1 MAAPIFAH
9 GQMRLYLLTLLAE
22 SPMHGYE
29 LMQAIEQRFDGTYVP
44 SAGTIYPRLAKLA
57 DDGLIT
63 KRTVGR
69 KTVYEITDEGR
80 AELDRRKPETDRLE
94 DDIDSS
100 VHRLADQLRS
110 DVRSSMR
117 SLKDDLDAECSSPSG
132 ADASWMPFDAGG
144 RDARRE
150 RDGRTDPRDRSG
162 WSDSADWRRSD
173 QRGGSR
179 AGFRDDSRGDSRGD
193 AFGDAFDGAFGD
205 AFDGAFG
212 EGREGR
218 AGDRGGDDAPDD
230 DARQPGRGSVGTAE
244 RMIYRFGMDMRDTLR
259 AADAAGTLS
268 ADAVRALDEDLRR
281 TARHIRS
288 LIAGR

>member
-117 SLKDDLDAECSSPSG
+117 SLKDDLDAEFASPSG
-132 ADASWMPFDAGG
+132 ADASWTSFDAGG
-144 RDARRE
+144 RDVRRE
-150 RDGRTDPRDRSG
+150 RDGRADPRDRAG
-162 WSDSADWRRSD
+162 RSDRADWRRSD
-173 QRGGSR
+173 PRGGSR
-179 AGFRDDSRGDSRGD
+179 AGFHDDPRGDARGD
-193 AFGDAFDGAFGD
+193 AFGDAFDGAFG
-205 AFDGAFG
+205 
-212 EGREGR
+212 EGR
-218 AGDRGGDDAPDD
+218 AGDRGGDDAPGN

>member
-117 SLKDDLDAECSSPSG
+117 SLKDDLDAEFSSPSG

-150 RDGRTDPRDRSG
+150 RDGRTDPRDRS
-162 WSDSADWRRSD
+162 DRADWRRSD

-179 AGFRDDSRGDSRGD
+179 AGFRDDSRDDARGD
-193 AFGDAFDGAFGD
+193 AVDD

-212 EGREGR
+212 EGRT
-218 AGDRGGDDAPDD
+218 GDRGGDDTPGN
-230 DARQPGRGSVGTAE
+230 DARQPGRGSVETAE